1 VLAADRTIPDLLQL
15 IQSEYREIP
24 GLNLTKPQIQR
35 FWGLAPDRC
44 DALLDALVDARVLRR
59 TRTDGYVR
67 ADAGW

>member
-1 VLAADRTIPDLLQL
+1 MHSGDRTIADWLQL

-44 DALLDALVDARVLRR
+44 NSLLDALVDARFLRR

-67 ADAGW
+67 ADAGS